1 MIARVWRGHTR
12 SEDAEAYGAFL
23 ERRGFA
29 DYRETPGNRGAFL
42 LRRVGEGTAEFILI
56 SYWDSLDAVRRF
68 AGPDAERAVYY
79 PEDEHYLLGKEP
91 RVTHYEVAGSAGLD
105 VAEWLRAAPAAG

>member
-12 SEDAEAYGAFL
+12 SEDADAYGAFL

-29 DYRETPGNRGAFL
+29 DYRETPGNHGARL

-56 SYWDSLDAVRRF
+56 SYWESLDAIRRF
-68 AGPDAERAVYY
+68 AGSDVERAVYY

-91 RVTHYEVAGSAGLD
+91 RVTHYEVAASTGLE
-105 VAEWLRAAPAAG
+105 VAEGFHAAPAAR